1 MQMNDKPDVPEH
13 STDEPGITPNREL
26 IQTGEK
32 NASSGTWALPGLLL
46 LAVLTLLYLARELVL
61 PVVAA
66 LILSLVFL
74 PLVRGMKKILIPAPL
89 GAGLVVLGLLAGL
102 VGGIYNLAD
111 PASEWLDKAPQSLR
125 EIDSK
130 LRTVTGSVHNVATAT
145 AQVQDITEKLTNGGE
160 TKKKPREVIVKE
172 PTIAGAFFYS
182 AKDFTV
188 SIIST
193 LVLLYFL
200 LASGDLFLRKTI
212 AVTPRFSDKKR
223 AVDIAQQVEVAVS
236 RYLYTV
242 AFINVCLGGAVTLAM
257 YLLGVPNPVLWGVMV
272 CALNFI
278 PYIGDIISF
287 SVLTVV
293 GLLTFDQLWQS
304 LMVPGVFYLL
314 TAIEGYLITPIIV
327 SRRLSL
333 NPVVIILSVL
343 FWGWMWGVAGALLAV
358 PILVAMKTV
367 CDRVDSLNVV
377 GEYLGE

>member
-46 LAVLTLLYLARELVL
+46 LAVLTLLYLAREMVL

-236 RYLYTV
+236 RYLFTV

-304 LMVPGVFYLL
+304 LMVPGIFYLL

>member
-1 MQMNDKPDVPEH
+1 MNDKPDVLERSP
-13 STDEPGITPNREL
+13 DESGITTNREP
-26 IQTGEK
+26 IQASEK

-236 RYLYTV
+236 RYLFTV